1 MICAISRGIA
11 GELIEAF
18 AEFPSCIGD
27 ELINH
32 IVFDLFLLDKLP

>member
-18 AEFPSCIGD
+18 AEFPPCIGD
-27 ELINH
+27 EFINH
-32 IVFDLFLLDKLP
+32 IVFDLLLLYELP